1 MLLRDHRCETSNL
14 KWRHDR
20 SGCDFEFMVFHRYI
34 LADNYVKNQDS
45 VLMTKTKAHFAHKQT
60 VTEGIFRGN
69 ETFQCNIWFSQMV
82 GVVSYSWLHTSMTGT
97 TKNNFF

>member
-45 VLMTKTKAHFAHKQT
+45 VLMTKTKAHFAHKQLLQRGFSEEMKPFS
-60 VTEGIFRGN
+60 VTSGSPK
-69 ETFQCNIWFSQMV
+69 W
-82 GVVSYSWLHTSMTGT
+82 
-97 TKNNFF
+97 